1 MKIITSVVNNVNFI
15 EIQYYTF
22 RKFIRCSYEF
32 IVFNDAK
39 TFSDITN
46 GGDLTIKQ
54 KIEDKCNELN
64 ITCINI
70 DNDHHCKYIMSE
82 RHVDTFNK
90 YLIPFQMANP
100 DKYLIIDSD
109 MFLIDFFDE
118 RVLDY
123 SCGVIEQMRENIV
136 YIWPGLCYMDFNK
149 ILNIELLNW
158 ACSPGLDS
166 GGMMK
171 EWLSKQKEGGV
182 EHIHFIRSLS
192 SCCWR
197 ETDIPENLRENKN
210 LLQFLKEDP
219 RNSGDTFFCE
229 IYDGRFLH
237 YRAGSNWMC
246 DGMEKHNAL
255 SKKLK
260 QLLLNEFNEK
270 KENDEQFDDNTVNN

>member
-1 MKIITSVVNNVNFI
+1 
-15 EIQYYTF
+15 
-22 RKFIRCSYEF
+22 
-32 IVFNDAK
+32 VFNDAK

-182 EHIHFIRSLS
+182 EHMHFIRSLN

-197 ETDIPENLRENKN
+197 ETDIPENLRENET

-229 IYDGRFLH
+229 IYDSCFLH

-260 QLLLNEFNEK
+260 QLLLNEFTEK
-270 KENDEQFDDNTVNN
+270 KENDE